1 MLIGLVGSTI
11 EVREEVVQRV
21 LNMSIVRPHVASLVG
36 LGRGVTR
43 SRVLDKLIESRR
55 GAMIITHV
63 MTEGESDLIRRKG
76 GILWHMH
83 GDVSDKI
90 EFDIHQDVWVSLEE
104 NRPKHF
110 YNVEQAY
117 SVQIIKHRS
126 HNASSYR
133 RRAA

>member
-21 LNMSIVRPHVASLVG
+21 LNMSIVRPQVASLMG
-36 LGRGVTR
+36 LGRGVTK
-43 SRVLDKLIESRR
+43 SKVLERFIESRR

-63 MTEGESDLIRRKG
+63 TTEGESDLIRRKG

-104 NRPKHF
+104 YRPKHF

-117 SVQIIKHRS
+117 SDQIIKNRIQ
-126 HNASSYR
+126 NAEHYR